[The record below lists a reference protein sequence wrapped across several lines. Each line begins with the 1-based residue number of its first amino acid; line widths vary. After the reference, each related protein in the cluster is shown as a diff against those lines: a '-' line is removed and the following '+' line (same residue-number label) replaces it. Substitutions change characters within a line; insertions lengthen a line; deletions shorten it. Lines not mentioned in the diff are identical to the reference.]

1 MAMTAKQ
8 EAFCLALIKG
18 DNALAAYRAA
28 GYSVGMSDKTAT
40 EAASRLMRNSNVLAR
55 LAALRAPAAQRARMT
70 LESHLGDLET
80 LRDIARQR
88 GQLSAAIAA
97 EIARGKA
104 SGVHVEKT
112 ESTVTTKELPASIDE
127 FVMPPRQT

>member
-1 MAMTAKQ
+1 MALTSKQ
-8 EAFCLALIKG
+8 EAFCLAYIETG
-18 DNALAAYRAA
+18 NATDAYTSA
-28 GYSVGMSDKTAT
+28 GYSAGSSEKTRN
-40 EAASRLMRNSNVLAR
+40 EAASRLLKNSKVGAR
-55 LAALRAPAAQRARMT
+55 IAALRAPIAEKAQIT
-70 LESHLGDLET
+70 LETHLADLGR
-80 LRDIARQR
+80 LRDVAEQR

-127 FVMPPRQT
+127 FV